1 MIIENPQFIEDKI
14 NFALKNYQTRMDP
27 DRQLLNDVFI
37 AKLM

>member
-14 NFALKNYQTRMDP
+14 NFAIKNYQARMDP
-27 DRQLLNDVFI
+27 DRQILNDVFI